1 MVLNLDAF
9 YIHWGSNVC
18 PAGETKAYSGH
29 IVESSIINDADGN
42 YLCLPDAQSAYP
54 QQALGAR
61 LNLEDTKDTN
71 GKTIPCAACAA
82 IGRSAVLIYP
92 DNSMC
97 PNGWHAE
104 YSGYYAANPKW
115 PGENI
120 CVDTTIG
127 TQLSKTPCEGLAVIA
142 KGPFNASSDIVSCV
156 VCTI

>member
-1 MVLNLDAF
+1 M
-9 YIHWGSNVC
+9 C
-18 PAGETKAYSGH
+18 PAGGIKAYSGH
-29 IVESSIINDADGN
+29 IVESNNANDADGN
-42 YLCLPDAQSAYP
+42 YVCLPDANNAYP
-54 QQALGAR
+54 PQVSGPL
-61 LNLEDTKDTN
+61 LNLEDTKDNN

-97 PNGWHAE
+97 PNGWRAE

-120 CVDTTIG
+120 CVDTTVG
-127 TQLSKTPCEGLAVIA
+127 TELSQAPCNGLAVIA
-142 KGPFNASSDIVSCV
+142 KGPFNSYSSSDIVSCV